1 MTAEPLTPEEE
12 AALRADIAEGPE
24 GRAEQVYGEDVLR
37 LLATLDAARATHTPS
52 AGEGLDVDRLARAL
66 DAPGVFDAPVDDA
79 IGLAEDIAR
88 EYAAL
93 HGSEAKP

>member
-1 MTAEPLTPEEE
+1 MTEPLTE
-12 AALRADIAEGPE
+12 ARRI
-24 GRAEQVYGEDVLR
+24 VLIER
-37 LLATLDAARATHTPS
+37 QAADAARAAHTPS
-52 AGEGLDVDRLARAL
+52 AGEGLDVERLARAL

-93 HGSEAKP
+93 RDSEDGT

>member
-12 AALRADIAEGPE
+12 AALR
-24 GRAEQVYGEDVLR
+24 EDVVIFGADNWATVGHVRR
-37 LLATLDAARATHTPS
+37 LLATLDAARAAHTPS
-52 AGEGLDVDRLARAL
+52 AGEGLDVERLARAL

-93 HGSEAKP
+93 RDSEDGT